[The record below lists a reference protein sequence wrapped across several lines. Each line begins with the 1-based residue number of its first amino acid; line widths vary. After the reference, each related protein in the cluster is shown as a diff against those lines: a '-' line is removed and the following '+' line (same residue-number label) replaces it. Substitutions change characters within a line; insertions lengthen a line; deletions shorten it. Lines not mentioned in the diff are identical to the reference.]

1 MPAKG
6 IGMLSP
12 PLPPSTPSPSPG
24 HVIVVSG
31 GAPPPHGLIGVLAP
45 PSAVVCADRGYTHAL
60 TLGLTPTLLV
70 GDFDSLAEHQI
81 DEARASG
88 VLVELHPTEKDATDL
103 ELALDRAVDG
113 AVAGTLVTVVA
124 TPDLTERI
132 DHLLAQLGLLASP
145 KYAHVTM
152 NAWFGEA
159 FVTIV
164 HPHSVTHVRGTDGE
178 LVTIIPIGGEVTGV
192 TTIGLRYPLANESLS
207 PFATRGVSN
216 ILASS
221 PASVHIITG
230 VAAVIR
236 PHALRGM

>member
-1 MPAKG
+1 MR
-6 IGMLSP
+6 SP
-12 PLPPSTPSPSPG
+12 PTSTPN

-31 GAPPPHGLIGVLAP
+31 GAPPPHALIDALPP

-70 GDFDSLAEHQI
+70 GDFDSLAQHQV

-88 VLVELHPTEKDATDL
+88 VLVELHPTDKDATDL
-103 ELALDRAVDG
+103 EIALDRAVES
-113 AVAGTLVTVVA
+113 AVTGTVITVVA

-145 KYAHVTM
+145 KYAHVAIT
-152 NAWFGEA
+152 AWFGEA
-159 FVTIV
+159 FVAIV
-164 HPHSVTHVRGTDGE
+164 QPHTDVEVRGTEGE
-178 LVTIIPIGGEVTGV
+178 LVTIIPIGGDATGV
-192 TTIGLRYPLANESLS
+192 TTSGLRYPLANESLS

-221 PASVHIITG
+221 PASVRIASG

-236 PHALRGM
+236 PHALRGMK